1 VGALSTS
8 SAAFLLLHP
17 TRRVL
22 PDKGLGMLPKFIKFS
37 LPFLFL
43 VVLTTLSAQENT
55 IRIGVA
61 IMQNEAARSVSG
73 TIERDRLV
81 QDLNRM
87 KPDKKTHQQVQG
99 VPLDALSTSEADH
112 EAASKQCAYVVF
124 TTLTELRS
132 ADDPYQRTP
141 NTIETNPNSQW
152 STQNNPRAQR
162 MDPEYRVTVEYK
174 LYHTGGAEIASSP
187 YSTQAATNEI
197 DAVSQVMDRIASRV
211 ADEVKK
217 SAPAPP
223 KE

>member
-1 VGALSTS
+1 
-8 SAAFLLLHP
+8 
-17 TRRVL
+17 
-22 PDKGLGMLPKFIKFS
+22 
-37 LPFLFL
+37 
-43 VVLTTLSAQENT
+43 
-55 IRIGVA
+55 
-61 IMQNEAARSVSG
+61 
-73 TIERDRLV
+73 
-81 QDLNRM
+81 
-87 KPDKKTHQQVQG
+87 
-99 VPLDALSTSEADH
+99 
-112 EAASKQCAYVVF
+112 VF

-152 STQNNPRAQR
+152 SMQNNPRAQR

-174 LYHTGGAEIASSP
+174 LYHTGGPEVSASP

-217 SAPAPP
+217 GAPAPA